1 MKGPEKI
8 IVQVVLDKPLKDA
21 FDYIWDEAF
30 LRTKPKLGMLVELPF
45 GSSYLV
51 GIVVGVSTHSNIE
64 LSKLKAVKALSPL
77 PCLDKKIR
85 ELAEFA
91 SRYYI
96 YGLGETLLPAIPK
109 WWKSPANWEKGLGA
123 AQIDKLSAIK
133 ITPSHDKVIDPEQ
146 LNQAQADALRHLSNA
161 DHKKFQT
168 LFLNGVTGSGKTAV
182 YLNYLQQVISN
193 HRDAQVL
200 ILLPEINLTPQLERR
215 IASHMPNQEMAVLH
229 SGLSDKQRARA
240 WYAATTGKAKVIL
253 GTRLSILTPIPNLA
267 TIVVDEEHDSSFK
280 QQEGLGYSARD
291 LAIWRA
297 KNESIPI
304 LLCSATPSL
313 ETWHAIE
320 RGRYQ
325 EIKLSERIHQA
336 QMPIVELIQT
346 QQANAGAM
354 ISNVLKQ
361 ALQNNFQ
368 EGRQALI
375 FVNRRGF
382 APALSCGSCAW
393 LSECPECSGFMVMH
407 KQLGS
412 RKSPV
417 LCCHHCGL
425 IKSVPRSCP
434 KCGDSDLLPL
444 GRGTQKIEEQIGEII
459 PQAKVLRV
467 DADTARTGKLS
478 EELFTKIHQGEAD
491 IIVGTQML
499 SKGHDYQN
507 IGLVCVLDADAR
519 LYSNDYRAPET
530 LFAQLV
536 QVAGRA
542 GRSGGEQ
549 AKMLIETRYPNDPVY
564 QYLRNYDLAGFMKH
578 LLKERQDSRLPPY
591 VSQALVHAQSTH
603 MADSLSFLA
612 RAKVHIEKNSPNQG
626 RLVCFD
632 PVPKALA
639 KVAGKERAQLLIE
652 AESRTQLQTQ
662 LNALDEFLRKQST
675 GRITKQGKVRWS
687 IERDP
692 LLI

>member
-1 MKGPEKI
+1 
-8 IVQVVLDKPLKDA
+8 
-21 FDYIWDEAF
+21 
-30 LRTKPKLGMLVELPF
+30 
-45 GSSYLV
+45 
-51 GIVVGVSTHSNIE
+51 
-64 LSKLKAVKALSPL
+64 
-77 PCLDKKIR
+77 
-85 ELAEFA
+85 
-91 SRYYI
+91 
-96 YGLGETLLPAIPK
+96 
-109 WWKSPANWEKGLGA
+109 
-123 AQIDKLSAIK
+123 
-133 ITPSHDKVIDPEQ
+133 
-146 LNQAQADALRHLSNA
+146 
-161 DHKKFQT
+161 
-168 LFLNGVTGSGKTAV
+168 LNGVTGSGKTAV

-215 IASHMPNQEMAVLH
+215 IASHMPNHEMAVLH

-346 QQANAGAM
+346 QQANSGAM

-549 AKMLIETRYPNDPVY
+549 AKMLIETRYPSDPVY

-612 RAKVHIEKNSPNQG
+612 GAKVHIEKNNPNQG